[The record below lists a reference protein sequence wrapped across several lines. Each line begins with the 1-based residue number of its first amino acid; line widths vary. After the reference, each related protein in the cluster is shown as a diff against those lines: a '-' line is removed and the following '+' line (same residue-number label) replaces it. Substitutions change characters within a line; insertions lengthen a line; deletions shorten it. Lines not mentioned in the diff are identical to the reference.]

1 MNAVLDTGTRTAGRA
16 GIGDTEMNADILES
30 IMPAS
35 AAARAALQSPQSWRM
50 LIGGEWHDGAGVMD
64 AIDPATGRV
73 IARFP
78 DAGAA
83 DVDAAVAAAR
93 TAFPGWAATLPAERA
108 AILLRIADLLEAHI
122 DELAELETLDQGKP
136 LYVGRWAEIPG
147 AIAQFRFFA
156 GQAMAIEGRTIT
168 PSINYQPAGKQM
180 AAWTLREPVGVV
192 AAIVPWNSPLVL
204 TAMKLAPA
212 LAAGCCVVLKPA
224 EDTSITALRMAQLIE
239 QAGLPAGVLNVV
251 TGRGA
256 VAGALLA
263 AHPQVD
269 KVAFTGST
277 ATGRAILDAS
287 RGNLKRVT
295 LELGGKSPVIV
306 LPDADLDLAIPGA
319 ANAIFFNAGQVC
331 VAGSRT
337 YVHASIYDRVLE
349 GLAQQASGLQLGHGL
364 NPATQM
370 GPLVSMRQAERVEAF
385 VDEARRDGASIVTG
399 GERVGEAGTFIR
411 PAVVADVR
419 PDMTIVREEV
429 FGPVLVVQRFDDV
442 ADVVT
447 AANDSVYGLAASI
460 WTESLSHAHRLSRA
474 IQAGTVWINCHSMY
488 DASLPI
494 GGVKQSG
501 YGRDSGLA
509 AMDNYLEWKT
519 VCAVI

>member
-1 MNAVLDTGTRTAGRA
+1 MTASILGPVPPTSDRA
-16 GIGDTEMNADILES
+16 KAALES
-30 IMPAS
+30 PT
-35 AAARAALQSPQSWRM
+35 LLKM
-50 LIGGEWHDGAGVMD
+50 LIGPNWRGSDVMLD
-64 AIDPATGRV
+64 SVDPATGRV

-78 DAGAA
+78 DASRQ
-83 DVDAAVAAAR
+83 DVDDAVTAAR
-93 TAFPGWAATLPAERA
+93 QAFTGWSMTIPAERA
-108 AILLRIADLLEAHI
+108 AILSRIADIMEQHI

-168 PSINYQPAGKQM
+168 PSINYQPAGKQI

-212 LAAGCCVVLKPA
+212 LAAGCTIVLKPA
-224 EDTSITALRMAQLIE
+224 EDTSVTALRLAELMVE
-239 QAGLPAGVLNVV
+239 AGLPTGVLNVI

-256 VAGALLA
+256 QAGAMLA
-263 AHPQVD
+263 AHGGVD

-277 ATGRAILDAS
+277 ATGRAVLDAS
-287 RGNLKRVT
+287 KGNLKRVT

-306 LPDADLDLAIPGA
+306 LPDADLDLAIPGV

-331 VAGSRT
+331 VAGSRA
-337 YVHASIYDRVLE
+337 YVHSSIYDRVLE
-349 GLAQQASGLQLGHGL
+349 GVAAQAEALQLGHGL
-364 NPATQM
+364 NPASQM
-370 GPLVSMRQAERVEAF
+370 GPLVSARQAERVEAF
-385 VDEARRDGASIVTG
+385 VSEARQQGASVIAG
-399 GERVGEAGTFIR
+399 GERVGDVGTFIR
-411 PAVVADVR
+411 PTVIADVR
-419 PDMTIVREEV
+419 PDMTIVQEEV
-429 FGPVLVVQRFDDV
+429 FGPVLVMQRFDDV
-442 ADVVT
+442 NDVIA

-474 IQAGTVWINCHSMY
+474 IQAGSVWINCHSMY

-501 YGRDSGLA
+501 FGRDSGIA